1 MRDLSMFL
9 PIAHLLEGGFPDI
22 GHEAE
27 FGYQDIGSHMQL
39 DLFLRLR
46 LRLRL
51 RLAGEHVTRTETVE
65 FIVERI
71 E

>member
-1 MRDLSMFL
+1 
-9 PIAHLLEGGFPDI
+9 
-22 GHEAE
+22 
-27 FGYQDIGSHMQL
+27 MQL
-39 DLFLRLR
+39 DLFLHLH
-46 LRLRL
+46 L